1 MYYAQIDDY
10 YVRDGAV
17 YYHVVGRLD
26 LAPILKHRLNRS
38 EQQAEAVA
46 RWELEQHWLE
56 PCGAL
61 RELLSQLH
69 GGVRDQQLHLLS
81 HHAPQEEA
89 GACAQHQRFR
99 SCALRASR
107 CGAFGRVR
115 PRAKERSKGRHTVNS
130 GLFFGKRR
138 SFGCAVFSAFPSP
151 QAVHMVNDL

>member
-38 EQQAEAVA
+38 EQQAEAGV
-46 RWELEQHWLE
+46 
-56 PCGAL
+56 L
-61 RELLSQLH
+61 RVLLSQLY

-99 SCALRASR
+99 PCALRASR

-130 GLFFGKRR
+130 GLFLGKRR